1 MPEPMSRT
9 AQPQKPLGLISPYEK
24 PDLTVC
30 SGEGVPC
37 GNKALLARF
46 RKDAERLQIPLQLE
60 PAKIGCR
67 GECRKGP
74 FVSLPR
80 LGLFYQQVQEEH
92 VPYILKETIQRG
104 KILFPI
110 LRLDPLQA
118 IRGDLIWEKETECIM
133 ALDSSLCMV
142 QVAQYLIQFH
152 AEESCGKCVPCR
164 LGIKRLGEVIDSLTR
179 GRAAAESLTEVGTL
193 ISLMTQAA
201 YCSFAG
207 KTSKMILAIIGYFRA
222 EFEAH
227 IRDKV
232 CPAGVC
238 RMI

>member
-1 MPEPMSRT
+1 M
-9 AQPQKPLGLISPYEK
+9 
-24 PDLTVC
+24 
-30 SGEGVPC
+30 
-37 GNKALLARF
+37 ARF
-46 RKDAERLQIPLQLE
+46 QQEALRLQLPLKLA

-74 FVSLPR
+74 FVSLPHR
-80 LGLFYQQVQEEH
+80 GLFYQQVREEH
-92 VPYILKETIQRG
+92 VPFILEETMRKG
-104 KILFPI
+104 KILFPL

-118 IRGDLIWEKETECIM
+118 IRSDIIWEKETECLM
-133 ALDSSLCMV
+133 TLDPSFCMV
-142 QVAQYLIQFH
+142 QVAQYLIHFH

-164 LGIKRLGEVIDSLTR
+164 LGIKRLGEVIEALTR
-179 GRAAAESLTEVGTL
+179 GRAAAESLSEMETL

-207 KTSKMILAIIGYFRA
+207 KTSKIILAIIGYFRA

-232 CPAGVC
+232 CPTGVC

>member
-1 MPEPMSRT
+1 M
-9 AQPQKPLGLISPYEK
+9 
-24 PDLTVC
+24 
-30 SGEGVPC
+30 PC
-37 GNKALLARF
+37 GNQALFTRF
-46 RKDAERLQIPLQLE
+46 QAESERLKIPIQLE
-60 PAKIGCR
+60 TAKIGCR
-67 GECRKGP
+67 GECREGP

-80 LGLFYQQVQEEH
+80 LGLFYHRVQEAH
-92 VPYILKETIQRG
+92 VPFILQETLQRG

-118 IRGDLIWEKETECIM
+118 IRSDLIWEKETECIM
-133 ALDSSLCMV
+133 TLDPSTCLV

-164 LGIKRLGEVIDSLTR
+164 LGIKRLGEVIESMTR
-179 GRAAAESLTEVGTL
+179 GRAAAEALSEVETL
-193 ISLMTQAA
+193 ISLMIQAA

-207 KTSKMILAIIGYFRA
+207 KTSKIVLAIIGYFRA

-232 CPAGVC
+232 CPAGAC
-238 RMI
+238 RMV

>member
-1 MPEPMSRT
+1 MSRT
-9 AQPQKPLGLISPYEK
+9 GKPQKPLGLLSPFEK

-30 SGEGVPC
+30 SGEGAPC
-37 GNKALLARF
+37 GNRALLALF
-46 RKDAERLQIPLQLE
+46 REEAARLQLPLKVE
-60 PAKIGCR
+60 PAKVGCR
-67 GECRKGP
+67 GECRQGP
-74 FVSLPR
+74 FVSFPHR
-80 LGLFYQQVQEEH
+80 GLFYQHVREAH
-92 VPYILKETIQRG
+92 VPFILKETVQQG
-104 KILFPI
+104 KILFPL

-118 IRGDLIWEKETECIM
+118 IRSDLIWEKETECLM
-133 ALDSSLCMV
+133 TLDSSFCMV
-142 QVAQYLIQFH
+142 QVAHYLIQFH

-179 GRAAAESLTEVGTL
+179 GRAAAESLTEVETL

-207 KTSKMILAIIGYFRA
+207 KTSKIILAIIGYFRA